1 MSLFDELGDDRP
13 DKINI
18 KPFHSIDRQ
27 DPKEL
32 LNWCVK
38 VVETLEKQAVPR
50 TAKSKRNLEA
60 YRGSVSSI
68 RRSDIRRSE
77 RQFINKVNKFIIN
90 HLHDMTETRVSQ
102 LCRLKPAVNV
112 IPTNDEYEDRNSAKA
127 VKYLMS
133 HLFYINNIDT
143 IRSEMLRNTFIFGES
158 YCFVT
163 WNKDKGDLH
172 PDYVRVI

>member
-18 KPFHSIDRQ
+18 KPFHSIDKQ

-50 TAKSKRNLEA
+50 TAKSKKNLEA

-68 RRSDIRRSE
+68 RRYRY
-77 RQFINKVNKFIIN
+77 
-90 HLHDMTETRVSQ
+90 T
-102 LCRLKPAVNV
+102 
-112 IPTNDEYEDRNSAKA
+112 
-127 VKYLMS
+127 
-133 HLFYINNIDT
+133 
-143 IRSEMLRNTFIFGES
+143 
-158 YCFVT
+158 
-163 WNKDKGDLH
+163 
-172 PDYVRVI
+172 